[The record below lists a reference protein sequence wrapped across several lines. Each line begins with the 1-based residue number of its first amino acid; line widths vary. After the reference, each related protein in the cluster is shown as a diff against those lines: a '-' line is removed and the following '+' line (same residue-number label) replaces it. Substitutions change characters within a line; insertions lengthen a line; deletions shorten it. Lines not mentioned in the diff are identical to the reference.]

1 MLYTCVYIQYRCQN
15 TPVQDET
22 AMLRRAL
29 KESMGRLA
37 SLSDEGNVQVDRR
50 IVVKLLVTFFEKG
63 QSKEVLQLMARIL
76 NFTGQSPPSKPMHA
90 INNNFAANS
99 WTSVVVGFS
108 ALLQEVCKVVSLTKC

>member
-1 MLYTCVYIQYRCQN
+1 
-15 TPVQDET
+15 
-22 AMLRRAL
+22 MLRRAL

-76 NFTGQSPPSKPMHA
+76 NFTGQSPPNKSMHA
-90 INNNFAANS
+90 MNSDFAANS
-99 WTSVVVGFS
+99 WTSVVVGYG
-108 ALLQEVCKVVSLTKC
+108 ALLQEVCKVLSVANC

>member
-1 MLYTCVYIQYRCQN
+1 
-15 TPVQDET
+15 
-22 AMLRRAL
+22 MLRRAL

-76 NFTGQSPPSKPMHA
+76 NFTGQSPACKSMHA
-90 INNNFAANS
+90 INDDVCSKFTKLCSLLA
-99 WTSVVVGFS
+99 VVHCSKNLVLF
-108 ALLQEVCKVVSLTKC
+108 